1 MKYFITIFLLSFAL
15 SGFTQSFKIRQDTI
29 FNYGT
34 PIGLILK
41 LGENKVAY
49 FESDSSMDL
58 SRDWIKSVKSVSK
71 SEVHSFLFREVL
83 VFDVLTNKVLKDG
96 LHVGDFEKKRREYIG
111 DNTGFTVTIY
121 SSEISREFV
130 IYSLRLIY
138 PRTQPE
144 IKYDLVE
151 ELKRLEK
158 LRIEEKRRLEKL
170 RIERFFAEIL
180 LILDGELDPIEGV
193 YKSIDQ
199 GEGTEYDV
207 VIRKDVSNNRDYIA
221 QIIAST
227 DPNYY
232 QIGNSLFSLKKTAQ
246 DKLYFVKYSLRNGET
261 FENKTANLNGA
272 LLTMGIKSFIK
283 MYPVEGEK
291 RRYREINPMVDWESS
306 GSGVLINS
314 SGYIATNNHVI
325 KGAKSIRVAFQ
336 NDSIDYNASIIS
348 QNEITDVAIIK
359 IVDQRFEKRLDPVN
373 WSTKFKLGQKV
384 FTLGYPISYKMS
396 DNVKVVDG
404 IVSGMNGRDGI
415 ETFFQTTL
423 PVWYGNSGG
432 PCFNDKGE
440 ILGLATQIL
449 FDRDAKVDNVAY
461 ITKSQNI
468 LSLSGDLI
476 DQENIV
482 KNDGIKEDA
491 KSDGLEG
498 LIEKLVP
505 YSAFIKVNY

>member
-29 FNYGT
+29 FNYET
-34 PIGLILK
+34 PVGLILK
-41 LGENKVAY
+41 LGKKKVAY
-49 FESDSSMDL
+49 FESSSSMDL
-58 SRDWIKSVKSVSK
+58 SRDWIKSVRSVSK
-71 SEVHSFLFREVL
+71 SEVHSFLFRELL
-83 VFDVLTNKVLKDG
+83 VFDGLTNKVLKDG
-96 LHVGDFEKKRREYIG
+96 LSVGDFEKKERDYIG
-111 DNTGFTVTIY
+111 DNNLLVTIY
-121 SSEISREFV
+121 NSEISREFV
-130 IYSLRLIY
+130 IYSWRAIN
-138 PRTQPE
+138 PKTRVPKIE
-144 IKYDLVE
+144 YDFDE
-151 ELKRLEK
+151 EQ
-158 LRIEEKRRLEKL
+158 KRRKQKL

-199 GEGTEYDV
+199 GEGTEYDI

-227 DPNYY
+227 NPNYY

-283 MYPVEGEK
+283 MYPAEGEK
-291 RRYREINPMVDWESS
+291 RRYREINPMVDWETS
-306 GSGVLINS
+306 GSGVLMNS

-348 QNEITDVAIIK
+348 QNEINDIAIIK

-449 FDRDAKVDNVAY
+449 FDREAKVDNVAY
-461 ITKSQNI
+461 ITKSQNV

-491 KSDGLEG
+491 KSYGLEE